1 MTIFNYIK
9 SLNIPIIQQKIV
21 VLDTMRDKKKTISD
35 LNSGQ
40 SQSVSIYLGK
50 YININGLSNLTN
62 LFEVYC
68 LKMSTT
74 ISTTFILKKEIIF
87 NFLPDKTYQKPPI
100 SGKLVSIYIRVQQI
114 CNLYIKD
121 ISLRT

>member
-9 SLNIPIIQQKIV
+9 SLSIPIIQQKIV
-21 VLDTMRDKKKTISD
+21 VLDTMRDKKKT
-35 LNSGQ
+35 NSGQ